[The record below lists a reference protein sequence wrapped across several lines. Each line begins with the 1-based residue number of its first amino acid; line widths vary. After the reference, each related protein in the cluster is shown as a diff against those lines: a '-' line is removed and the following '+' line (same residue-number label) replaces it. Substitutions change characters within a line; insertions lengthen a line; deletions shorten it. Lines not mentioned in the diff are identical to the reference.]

1 MARET
6 LLTLG
11 REIRDARLAHDLSQ
25 TAAARAIGHSKSNW
39 SRIERGEALRVPLLE
54 LARVLTVVGLDL
66 HVRAYPGGRPLRDS
80 AHLELLQRLRT
91 RLGPAVRWRT
101 EVPLP
106 LHGDQRAWDAL
117 LGVRQV
123 RVGVEA
129 ETRARD
135 AQAIQRRLALKQR
148 DGGVECVLLLLAD
161 SRHNRAFLR
170 TCGEGFLGGFPV
182 AGSVALA
189 RLAAS
194 ADPGGSAIIL
204 L

>member
-1 MARET
+1 M
-6 LLTLG
+6 
-11 REIRDARLAHDLSQ
+11 LA
-25 TAAARAIGHSKSNW
+25 
-39 SRIERGEALRVPLLE
+39 
-54 LARVLTVVGLDL
+54 VVGLDL

-117 LGVRQV
+117 LGVRHV

-135 AQAIQRRLALKQR
+135 AQELPRRVALKQR
-148 DGGVECVLLLLAD
+148 DGGVEYVVLLLAD

-170 TCGEGFLGGFPV
+170 TCGEGFLAGFPV